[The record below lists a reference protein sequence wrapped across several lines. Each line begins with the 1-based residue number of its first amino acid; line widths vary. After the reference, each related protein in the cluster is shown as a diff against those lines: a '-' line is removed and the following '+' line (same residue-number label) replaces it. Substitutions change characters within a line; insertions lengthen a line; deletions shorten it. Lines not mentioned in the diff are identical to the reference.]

1 MIQLSF
7 PKQDF
12 KQISF
17 DVYWIQTNR
26 QTPKNKDVREF
37 PDTVIFTG
45 ENKMSYLQFMQ
56 SII

>member
-12 KQISF
+12 KQIIF

-26 QTPKNKDVREF
+26 QTPQNKDVREF